1 MLDFGAVAR
10 LPDGAL
16 PDAMGRL
23 IRVAAQA
30 DHETLVAGL
39 RAEGFIKPNVSVDPE
54 LVLAYLAPFIE
65 PTRTER
71 FQFTREWMRGQFE
84 RINNPR
90 DPAFTVATKLNLP
103 TSYLLIHRTWLGGIG
118 LLSQL
123 QAQAPFRAILEGYSC
138 RVSPK
143 TDHDRAPGACQDCL
157 HGHRNRSRPL
167 ARARRGWRPGRLERP
182 HRRKMPSSAVRQCT
196 LLKRVGTPSSVI
208 SPPHSRCWGRTWS
221 MNANGSA
228 RTPRCFVR
236 TEVAGLEVHGADFIT
251 WNDEGQILDFTVMIR
266 PLKALNAVIE
276 QMGAELLRMLE
287 AAGY

>member
-1 MLDFGAVAR
+1 
-10 LPDGAL
+10 
-16 PDAMGRL
+16 MGRL

-123 QAQAPFRAILEGYSC
+123 QAQAPFRAILEEYL
-138 RVSPK
+138 
-143 TDHDRAPGACQDCL
+143 PG
-157 HGHRNRSRPL
+157 
-167 ARARRGWRPGRLERP
+167 
-182 HRRKMPSSAVRQCT
+182 
-196 LLKRVGTPSSVI
+196 
-208 SPPHSRCWGRTWS
+208 
-221 MNANGSA
+221 
-228 RTPRCFVR
+228 F
-236 TEVAGLEVHGADFIT
+236 
-251 WNDEGQILDFTVMIR
+251 
-266 PLKALNAVIE
+266 
-276 QMGAELLRMLE
+276 AED
-287 AAGY
+287 